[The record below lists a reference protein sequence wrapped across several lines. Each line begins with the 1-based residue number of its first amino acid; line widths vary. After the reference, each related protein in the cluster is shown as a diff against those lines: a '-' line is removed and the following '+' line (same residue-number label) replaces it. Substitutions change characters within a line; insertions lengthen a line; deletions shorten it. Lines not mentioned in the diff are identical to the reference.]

1 MEDEIERLQQQL
13 RETKSINKSL
23 QRRELAEYIE
33 SVEQEK
39 SEIHHAFQ
47 MKLKEIERVQEA
59 QLQRE
64 FLVFRNRMKEE
75 LELANSVNK

>member
-39 SEIHHAFQ
+39 SEIHHVFQ
-47 MKLKEIERVQEA
+47 IKLKEIERVQEA